1 MKIINFDIIN
11 YVSRGDPL
19 EKSYNEHFAV
29 KFDDFKKYPG
39 PDKTKVTGGALQ
51 NQNKSKQPILVEK
64 KVVLDH
70 FQNNK

>member
-1 MKIINFDIIN
+1 MEIINFDIIN
-11 YVSRGDPL
+11 HVSRGDPF
-19 EKSYNEHFAV
+19 EKSHNKHFAV
-29 KFDDFKKYPG
+29 KADDSKKYLG
-39 PDKTKVTGGALQ
+39 PDKTNVTGGAIR